1 MTVVQD
7 SVLPSRGGTPDR
19 FTVRL
24 DNFEGPFDLL
34 LQLISQQQ
42 MDVTEVAL

>member
-1 MTVVQD
+1 M
-7 SVLPSRGGTPDR
+7 SAPSASPAVSEG

-42 MDVTEVAL
+42 LVGE